1 MKKKSYCEYVCKY
14 KNDLFI
20 MANAIMNNETDA
32 EDAVSKAILKG
43 YENISQLFLHTLKRP

>member
-32 EDAVSKAILKG
+32 EDAVSNAILKG